1 MLVSTLGKLN
11 SGANGIKGEPG
22 IRLIGFSPA
31 WLVVKNLRHHGLR
44 LNIAQRLVSRLP
56 IVPDFPTLAP
66 WREPAVC
73 MAQALAMLGFQ
84 PAMVAPLLRVRNKKI
99 I

>member
-1 MLVSTLGKLN
+1 MPVSTLGKLN

-44 LNIAQRLVSRLP
+44 LNIAQRLVSSLP
-56 IVPDFPTLAP
+56 IVPDSPTLAP
-66 WREPAVC
+66 WCEPAVC
-73 MAQALAMLGFQ
+73 MAQAQAWQGLQ
-84 PAMVAPLLRVRNKKI
+84 SAMVALLLQVCNKEI